1 MKRQEILKKFQKQP
15 LFIGQDTAFEAAITI
30 PLVKKDNDWHVLFE
44 IRSKKM
50 SSQPGD
56 ISFPGGK
63 IDSEDISTRQAAIRE
78 THEELGI
85 ALNDIKILVELSPFI
100 TSPGF
105 VVYPFVAE
113 IPYKENYLFNES
125 EVEELV
131 TVPLDWL
138 IEHQPYMHL
147 MSLLPKPEEDFP
159 FGKIS
164 KGKQYQWRKH
174 STEEWFYEY
183 DGLTIWGLTARIL
196 KYFIEQL
203 KK

>member
-1 MKRQEILKKFQKQP
+1 MKRQEILEKFQKQP

-30 PLVKKDNDWHVLFE
+30 PLVKIENEWHVLFE

-50 SSQPGD
+50 NSQPGD

-63 IDSEDISTRQAAIRE
+63 IDPEDSSVRQAAIRE

-85 ALNDIKILVELSPFI
+85 PLDDVTILVELSPFI

-113 IPYKENYLFNES
+113 IPYKEHYDFNMH
-125 EVEELV
+125 EVEEVV

-138 IEHQPYMHL
+138 IEHEPYMHL
-147 MSLLPKPEEDFP
+147 MSLLPKPSDDFP

-164 KGKQYQWRKH
+164 RGKDYQWRKH
-174 STEEWFYEY
+174 VTEEWFYEY
-183 DGLTIWGLTARIL
+183 NDLTIWGLTARIL

>member
-1 MKRQEILKKFQKQP
+1 MKRQDIQDKFQKQP

-30 PLVKKDNDWHVLFE
+30 PLVKVENEWHVLFE

-50 SSQPGD
+50 NSQPGD

-63 IDSEDISTRQAAIRE
+63 IDAEDESIRQAAIRE

-85 ALNDIKILVELSPFI
+85 ELDEINILVELSPFI
-100 TSPGF
+100 ASSGF
-105 VVYPFVAE
+105 VVYPFIAE
-113 IPYKENYLFNES
+113 IPYKERYDFNEL
-125 EVEELV
+125 EVDEVV

-138 IEHQPYMHL
+138 LKHEPYMHL
-147 MSLLPKPEEDFP
+147 MSLLPKPAEDFP

-164 KGKQYQWRKH
+164 KGKQYQWRNH
-174 STEEWFYEY
+174 ATEEWFYEY